1 MIKNAEHK
9 GNDETRSYN
18 HLHVRNYSYFF
29 KIRDTYN
36 YYGIFFEDGFP
47 IRIKIRK
54 ILIRKIDIIVKIFA
68 L

>member
-1 MIKNAEHK
+1 MTHI
-9 GNDETRSYN
+9 
-18 HLHVRNYSYFF
+18 
-29 KIRDTYN
+29 IYN